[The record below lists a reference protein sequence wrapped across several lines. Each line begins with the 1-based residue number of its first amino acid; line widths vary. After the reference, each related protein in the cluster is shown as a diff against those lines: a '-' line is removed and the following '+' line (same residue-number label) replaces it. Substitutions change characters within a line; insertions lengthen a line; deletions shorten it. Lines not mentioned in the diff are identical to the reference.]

1 VGQAGEVVAVA
12 AGFARNFLIPQKKA
26 LPGLEKYVQMA
37 HTFRLVSQTCCD
49 LRALD
54 D

>member
-37 HTFRLVSQTCCD
+37 HIFRLVRQSFPPV
-49 LRALD
+49 L
-54 D
+54 